1 MDFENLQRELFERK
15 LKMGEYFKRAFES
28 LKVFIEKNKKVV
40 SLLVVAN
47 ICTFFFNVL
56 QQIIKA
62 EIKVASQ
69 VGDTDAILRGSM
81 LSFLLSVGVLMIS
94 AGTGLIRAV
103 VYSKIA
109 CEIEGREDEY
119 RFKNVA
125 LKYLKFIGI
134 YLLSVLII
142 GIVVSL
148 LATITT
154 IIFLVLTKNTEV
166 GFSKYLPLIIS
177 MTMYVIIIFLIVLNI
192 LYFIQTFYARD
203 MKVTD
208 TFKYNLSL
216 SKKNRLRILVPQLI
230 LGLINCIFIIPLFI
244 QSFIYIPSYIVFP
257 VSIICGIISSVL
269 GLVSIIMNMIIFLNV
284 EYDYLKKQDEEMRK
298 IEENI

>member
-15 LKMGEYFKRAFES
+15 LKIGEYFKRAFES

-47 ICTFFFNVL
+47 ICTFFFSVL

-81 LSFLLSVGVLMIS
+81 LSFLLLVGVLMIS

-109 CEIEGREDEY
+109 CEIEGRENEY

-166 GFSKYLPLIIS
+166 GFFKYLPLIIS
-177 MTMYVIIIFLIVLNI
+177 MTMYLIIFLIVLNI

-203 MKVTD
+203 MKVID

-298 IEENI
+298 IEKNI